1 MGTGSLEAFATI
13 QLIYLIAALGLYM
26 PLSMKQLDVG
36 IAGYFAMGAYVSAIL
51 TRDHGLPFEVALAA
65 GTLAGAAGAVVVD
78 ALATRVRLAGFA
90 YAIFSL
96 SFAEALR
103 IILNNISAVGGSGG
117 FVGIPSHTTL
127 PLVGGLVALILV
139 GLWIFDRARLG
150 QLKTAIGDEE
160 LIVPVMGVPLV
171 ATKLVIFAIGG
182 ALGGLA
188 GGLYSHYVLFIR
200 PDDFGFALLISL
212 QLPIVFGG
220 LDRFYGA
227 VAGILIL
234 GCVPEM
240 VRGLADYRLLFMAA
254 ATLCVLV
261 VRPSGLITHEAI
273 AWVKRRMGLSDDGG
287 PKTTMAA
294 TAARAGVVPRPA
306 SEPLRVEGVCVRFGG
321 VSALDGIAMT
331 IPTSPGISAVIGP
344 NGAGKTTFFN
354 VLTGL
359 IRPDAGHI
367 RLQGRDLVG
376 LRPDQVFKAGV
387 ARTFQGVRLFAH
399 LTVFRN
405 VMVAARSAAPAT
417 AEAIASAEHALAR
430 TGLDRSAWALLPD
443 RLTLLDRRL
452 VEIARGLA
460 ARPAVLLLD
469 EPAAGLNSA
478 EKERLGLLLARLAEA
493 FSCRIVIVEHDMK
506 LVMSIAETIWV
517 MNFGRVLS
525 HGTPEEIRND
535 PAVIE
540 AYLGSE
546 AAHA

>member
-13 QLIYLIAALGLYM
+13 QLIYLIAALGHYM

-36 IAGYFAMGAYVSAIL
+36 IAGYFALGAYVSALL
-51 TRDHGLPFEVALAA
+51 TRDWGVPFELALLA
-65 GTLAGAAGAVVVD
+65 GTLAGALGAVVVD

-103 IILNNISAVGGSGG
+103 IILNNVSAVGGSGG
-117 FVGIPSHTTL
+117 LVGIPAHTTL
-127 PLVGGLVALILV
+127 PLVAGLALVILV
-139 GLWIFDRARLG
+139 GFWLFDRARLG
-150 QLKTAIGDEE
+150 QLKTAIGDDE

-171 ATKLVIFAIGG
+171 ATKLTIFAMGG
-182 ALGGLA
+182 GLGGLA

-240 VRGLADYRLLFMAA
+240 VRGLADYRLLFMGA
-254 ATLCVLV
+254 ATLAVLA
-261 VRPSGLITHEAI
+261 VRPSGLITHATV
-273 AWVKRRMGLSDDGG
+273 ATVKRWLGLPSGG
-287 PKTTMAA
+287 APRRAVTGVPAPTVA
-294 TAARAGVVPRPA
+294 TAAGPLVVD
-306 SEPLRVEGVCVRFGG
+306 GICVRFGG
-321 VSALDGIAMT
+321 IAALDGVGMT
-331 IPTSPGISAVIGP
+331 IPTTPGISAVIGP

-359 IRPDAGHI
+359 IRPQAGQI
-367 RLQGRDLVG
+367 RLEGRDLVG
-376 LRPDQVFKAGV
+376 LRPDQVFKARI
-387 ARTFQGVRLFAH
+387 ARTFQGVRLFSH
-399 LTVFRN
+399 LCVYRN
-405 VMVAARSAAPAT
+405 VMLAARSATPDG
-417 AEAIASAEHALAR
+417 ALAR
-430 TGLDRSAWALLPD
+430 ARAERALAAAGLDQAAWGLPPD

-460 ARPAVLLLD
+460 ARPVVLLLD

-478 EKERLGLLLARLAEA
+478 EKERLGALLGHLAEA
-493 FSCRIVIVEHDMK
+493 FACRIVIVEHDMK
-506 LVMSIAETIWV
+506 LVMSIAETVWV

>member
-1 MGTGSLEAFATI
+1 MGTGSLEAFATV
-13 QLIYLIAALGLYM
+13 QLIYLIAALGHYM

-36 IAGYFAMGAYVSAIL
+36 IAGYFALGAYVSAIL
-51 TRDHGLPFEVALAA
+51 TRDYGLPFPVALAL

-103 IILNNISAVGGSGG
+103 IILNNVSAVGGSGG
-117 FVGIPSHTTL
+117 LVGIAPHTTL
-127 PLVGGLVALILV
+127 PLVAGLVAAILI
-139 GLWIFDRARLG
+139 GLWLFDRARLG
-150 QLKTAIGDEE
+150 QLKTAIGDDE

-171 ATKLVIFAIGG
+171 ATKLTIFAIGG
-182 ALGGLA
+182 GLGGLA
-188 GGLYSHYVLFIR
+188 GGLYAHYVLFIR

-227 VAGILIL
+227 VAGIVIL
-234 GCVPEM
+234 GCVPELI
-240 VRGLADYRLLFMAA
+240 RGLADYRLIFMAA
-254 ATLCVLV
+254 TTLAVLV
-261 VRPSGLITHEAI
+261 VRPSGLITHETI
-273 AWVKRRMGLSDDGG
+273 GWVKKRLRIGRGG
-287 PKTTMAA
+287 VPERAES
-294 TAARAGVVPRPA
+294 TAPLPAPRP
-306 SEPLRVEGVCVRFGG
+306 VEGPLAIDGISVRFGG
-321 VSALDGIAMT
+321 VSALDGVSMS

-359 IRPDAGHI
+359 IRPGAGHI
-367 RLQGRDLVG
+367 RLEGRDLVG
-376 LRPDQVFKAGV
+376 LRPDQVFKARI
-387 ARTFQGVRLFAH
+387 ARTFQGVRLFGH
-399 LTVFRN
+399 LSLMQN
-405 VMVAARSAAPAT
+405 VMVASRSSAPTA
-417 AEAIASAEHALAR
+417 AEAMARAELALTA
-430 TGLDRSAWALLPD
+430 TGLDRASWSLLPD

-460 ARPAVLLLD
+460 AQPVVLLLD

-478 EKERLGLLLARLAEA
+478 EKERLGALLAHLARA
-493 FSCRIVIVEHDMK
+493 FSCRVVIVEHDMK

-525 HGTPEEIRND
+525 HGTPEQIRND

-546 AAHA
+546 ASHA

>member
-13 QLIYLIAALGLYM
+13 QLIYLIAALGHYM

-36 IAGYFAMGAYVSAIL
+36 IAGYFALGAYVSAIL
-51 TRDHGLPFEVALAA
+51 TRDFAMPFELALAA
-65 GTLAGAAGAVVVD
+65 GTLAGALGAVAVD

-103 IILNNISAVGGSGG
+103 IILNNVSAVGGSGG
-117 FVGIPSHTTL
+117 LVGIPAHTTL
-127 PLVGGLVALILV
+127 PLVAGLAVLILA
-139 GLWIFDRARLG
+139 GFWGFDRARLG
-150 QLKTAIGDEE
+150 QLKTAIGDDE
-160 LIVPVMGVPLV
+160 LIVPVMGVKLV
-171 ATKLVIFAIGG
+171 ATKLTIFAMGG
-182 ALGGLA
+182 GLGGLA

-200 PDDFGFALLISL
+200 PDDFGFALLIAL

-240 VRGLADYRLLFMAA
+240 VRGLADYRLLFMGA
-254 ATLCVLV
+254 ATLAVLA
-261 VRPSGLITHEAI
+261 VRPSGLITHDTI
-273 AWVKRRMGLSDDGG
+273 AWVKRRVGRGRGGVPKVAALPVPQVPPTSAGPLVVDGI
-287 PKTTMAA
+287 
-294 TAARAGVVPRPA
+294 
-306 SEPLRVEGVCVRFGG
+306 CVRFGG
-321 VSALDGIAMT
+321 IAALDGVSLS
-331 IPTSPGISAVIGP
+331 IPTTPGISAVIGP

-359 IRPDAGHI
+359 IRPGAGRI
-367 RLQGRDLVG
+367 RLDGRDLVG
-376 LRPDQVFKAGV
+376 LRPDQVFKARI

-399 LTVFRN
+399 LSVYRN
-405 VMVAARSAAPAT
+405 VMVAARSAAPDAAT
-417 AEAIASAEHALAR
+417 ARARAEQALAE
-430 TGLDRSAWALLPD
+430 TGLDRSAWALPPD

-452 VEIARGLA
+452 VEIARGLS
-460 ARPAVLLLD
+460 ARPALLLLD

-478 EKERLGLLLARLAEA
+478 EKERLGALLGHLAETFA
-493 FSCRIVIVEHDMK
+493 CRIVIVEHDMK
-506 LVMSIAETIWV
+506 LVMSIAQTIWV

-525 HGTPEEIRND
+525 HGTPDEIRND

>member
-13 QLIYLIAALGLYM
+13 QLIYLIAALGHYM

-36 IAGYFAMGAYVSAIL
+36 IAGYFALGAYVSAIL
-51 TRDHGLPFEVALAA
+51 TRDFAVPFELALAA
-65 GTLAGAAGAVVVD
+65 GTLAGALGAVAVD

-103 IILNNISAVGGSGG
+103 IILNNVSAVGGSGG
-117 FVGIPSHTTL
+117 LVGIPAHTTL
-127 PLVGGLVALILV
+127 PLVAGLAVLILV
-139 GLWIFDRARLG
+139 GFWVFDRARLG
-150 QLKTAIGDEE
+150 QLKTAIGDDE
-160 LIVPVMGVPLV
+160 LIVPVMGVKLV
-171 ATKLVIFAIGG
+171 ATKLTIFAIGG
-182 ALGGLA
+182 GLGGLA

-200 PDDFGFALLISL
+200 PDDFGFALLIAL

-240 VRGLADYRLLFMAA
+240 VRGLADYRLLFMGA
-254 ATLCVLV
+254 ATLAVLA
-261 VRPSGLITHEAI
+261 VRPSGLITHDTI
-273 AWVKRRMGLSDDGG
+273 AWVKRRVGLGRGGVPKAAALPVPQVPPTSAGPLEVDGI
-287 PKTTMAA
+287 
-294 TAARAGVVPRPA
+294 
-306 SEPLRVEGVCVRFGG
+306 CVRFGG
-321 VSALDGIAMT
+321 IAALDGVSLS
-331 IPTSPGISAVIGP
+331 IPTTPGISAVIGP

-359 IRPDAGHI
+359 IRPGAGRI
-367 RLQGRDLVG
+367 RLDGRDLVG
-376 LRPDQVFKAGV
+376 LRPDQVFKARI

-399 LTVFRN
+399 LSVYRN
-405 VMVAARSAAPAT
+405 VMVAARSAAPDAAT
-417 AEAIASAEHALAR
+417 ARARAEQALAE
-430 TGLDRSAWALLPD
+430 TGLDRSAWALPPD

-452 VEIARGLA
+452 VEIARGLS
-460 ARPAVLLLD
+460 ARPALLLLD

-478 EKERLGLLLARLAEA
+478 EKERLGALLGHLAETFA
-493 FSCRIVIVEHDMK
+493 CRIVIVEHDMK
-506 LVMSIAETIWV
+506 LVMSIAQTIWV

-525 HGTPEEIRND
+525 HGTPDEIRND